1 MEAGPSGA
9 RPGIGTYQKIRASV
23 AWRLARGTIRVCLRY
38 RVTGLA
44 AEGAF
49 FAILSLPP
57 LVFGLAGS
65 VGYVVGGFGP
75 EAIETVRREL
85 VELARRALTEQSV
98 QSVIVPTVNAV
109 LERGRAEVISIGFVL
124 ALWSGS
130 RALNVFIDTITI
142 MYGMGGRR
150 GIVRTRILSF
160 TMYVI
165 ALAIGI
171 VVIPLVLAGPT
182 LVDALLPTRLDFLA
196 TLYWPIV
203 MVVSTAFL
211 TTLYHLALPER
222 TPWLHDLGGAVLAML
237 LWLLGSFLL
246 RTVLSN
252 TVGSTSIY
260 GPLAAP
266 IAVLL
271 WLYVI
276 VISLLVGAAFN
287 ATLHAHLE
295 QRAERRAEAE
305 REQEPAATRP
315 VEGPAVGDQA
325 TARRDSEPVSESTSE
340 STPESASEPAADERT
355 SADERRDADEE
366 TGVDE
371 RPDAERTAEEAAEP
385 EADRPGSPPDQ
396 TPASE
401 GTTPSQGSGSRPE
414 DREATPEHP
423 AVTAPR
429 GSGVRAH
436 LPRPGRAEPPGPAR
450 GRSPHPKAK

>member
-1 MEAGPSGA
+1 M
-9 RPGIGTYQKIRASV
+9 

-75 EAIETVRREL
+75 QAIETVKREL

-98 QSVIVPTVNAV
+98 QSVIVPTVDAV

-182 LVDALLPTRLDFLA
+182 LVDALLPSRLDFLA

-287 ATLHAHLE
+287 ATLHGHLE

-305 REQEPAATRP
+305 REQGPAAKHP

-325 TARRDSEPVSESTSE
+325 TARTDSEPASEPVPGPVSGPAS
-340 STPESASEPAADERT
+340 ESASEPAADERT
-355 SADERRDADEE
+355 GTDESHDADEG
-366 TGVDE
+366 TGTDE
-371 RPDAERTAEEAAEP
+371 SHDAERTAEGATEP
-385 EADRPGSPPDQ
+385 EPDRPGPPPDQ
-396 TPASE
+396 APTSE
-401 GTTPSQGSGSRPE
+401 GTTPSPGSGSRPE
-414 DREATPEHP
+414 EREATPEHP
-423 AVTAPR
+423 AVTTPR

-436 LPRPGRAEPPGPAR
+436 LPRPGRPEPPGPAR
-450 GRSPHPKAK
+450 GHSGHPKAK